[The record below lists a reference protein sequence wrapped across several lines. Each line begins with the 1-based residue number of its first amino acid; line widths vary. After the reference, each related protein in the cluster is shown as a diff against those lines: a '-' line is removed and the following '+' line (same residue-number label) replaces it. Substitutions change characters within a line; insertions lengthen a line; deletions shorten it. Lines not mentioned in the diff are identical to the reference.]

1 MGAEVQCKMYLQ
13 GYYSL
18 KDLDNNAGKGTWPLH
33 QEQKILRSG
42 QPQYQDMFLTRPD
55 IHRYEE
61 YEKELL
67 RQTILKHETI
77 FRHQL
82 HELHRLYKIQMDL
95 MNHIRSKE
103 PHKHLMLAGTL
114 QSSNVFLSEDDTKRW
129 HIGLTHM
136 STLSLMDS
144 CYGRPSTLG
153 TIMQSNFGPTQ
164 GIVKH
169 KDHKP
174 LVPKSIELQR
184 RFFDLE
190 VPADEFIS
198 NDVEPQRVSELSGV
212 HDHPSNR
219 VNGIALDLNEI
230 TREEDEI
237 TWEEEASALA
247 ITGHKTNSKE
257 EMNSS
262 ASAYLSLQLLA
273 KEFSQNLRN
282 GGDGAEQFALSN
294 TSSLCGILRP
304 DDFPKP
310 CESSQ
315 TPKVHDPAT
324 CFPFGRSKIE
334 QHRKRTIFGVENS
347 DINRDSSFVA
357 SHALGLQ
364 NALVPKFDVANSES
378 FTILPGTKPSGSSRQ
393 HLISTEGNLCSNTC
407 PQSNK
412 SSITL
417 MQSSEM
423 IGELLKDN
431 SSRSLPDARAKVSY
445 QNDVC
450 LGSQSESKEL
460 KGCHPSVWLGFPN
473 EIHDRHFTFGKF
485 QQHNPQN
492 YLGVSGSI
500 TDVSSPKEVDM
511 DAVSLN
517 NPFKVICQQ
526 NLISVDWSRNREN
539 SQGACSWLR
548 PMPICNG
555 KYSREREGLS
565 SWQNHC
571 LQVVHRQEMI
581 KDPPQSFVQDSS
593 SATHADDSEHG
604 KIEIGDCSIDQKILG
619 FPITDKPHV
628 LNDLPSHSSPS
639 KPSCLAS
646 AIDNGNLVKF
656 GLSMTD
662 LADDPLLPRSGQRDD
677 RPASRYQ
684 IDLNICV
691 TEEEVLF
698 TPSSPIATKIDLEVP
713 VVNETEIIITPVE
726 GSPESKSRE
735 PFDVLKDESRVLHEG
750 PIMVAADALVS
761 ISSSHMHN
769 LPGNAADNLQ
779 EHATCHQSEAS
790 LTDSLHW
797 LADIISS
804 YKGDNEKET
813 VEVSMGRVEDYC
825 CKPQTL
831 ENPKDE
837 NTLPRKHRRGQ
848 TRRGRQRKDFQR
860 DILPSLTSLSR
871 NEVTEDLQTIEGL
884 IKATGG
890 TWQSRLVHRNSG
902 MSCSGRGRRRS
913 GVSHPSSI
921 ETPVCLRSAQQLKCI
936 EVGFEEKSLTGWGKK
951 TRPPPRQRC
960 LINSPL
966 PLK

>member
-114 QSSNVFLSEDDTKRW
+114 QSSN
-129 HIGLTHM
+129 GLTHM

-144 CYGRPSTLG
+144 CYGRPSTLGVHTFRSHFNSVKG

-219 VNGIALDLNEI
+219 VNGIACKRDGN
-230 TREEDEI
+230 
-237 TWEEEASALA
+237 
-247 ITGHKTNSKE
+247 
-257 EMNSS
+257 
-262 ASAYLSLQLLA
+262 LSICA
-273 KEFSQNLRN
+273 
-282 GGDGAEQFALSN
+282 G
-294 TSSLCGILRP
+294 
-304 DDFPKP
+304 P

-492 YLGVSGSI
+492 YLGVSGSM

-804 YKGDNEKET
+804 SKGDNEKET
-813 VEVSMGRVEDYC
+813 VEVSMGKGNSFQEELIHDGVDYFEFMTLNLVEGRVEDYC